1 LADALDGEP
10 TTVLQHIGGACGS
23 HATSECKPQ
32 ANAHYLP
39 EMLYSANHAYSSSDS
54 EEQAAPTIGAAMIGG
69 LTSSG
74 R

>member
-39 EMLYSANHAYSSSDS
+39 EML
-54 EEQAAPTIGAAMIGG
+54 
-69 LTSSG
+69 
-74 R
+74 